1 MNGIFCSKA
10 SSSNEEYKKVVRFKM
25 RIFCILFIV
34 GAVTFSGTLFIM
46 LRFSSIL
53 SDYQSGVYT
62 GIGCG
67 LMGAAVALW
76 IKNKMLLGNEEKLKK
91 SRLANSDERNIEIS
105 QKAMR
110 IAAMVLIIALYLV
123 GIVGGFFYPVLI
135 KVLLFLVCIF
145 LLVYVVAFKMI
156 DKKM

>member
-1 MNGIFCSKA
+1 MNGIFCGKA
-10 SSSNEEYKKVVRFKM
+10 SSSNEEYKKVIRFRM
-25 RIFCILFIV
+25 RIFCVLSLV

-46 LRFSSIL
+46 FRFSSIL
-53 SDYQSGVYT
+53 SDYQSGVYS

-76 IKNKMLLGNEEKLKK
+76 IKNKMLLGNEEKLKQ

-110 IAAMVLIIALYLV
+110 IAAMALIVALYLV

>member
-1 MNGIFCSKA
+1 MNGIFCGKA
-10 SSSNEEYKKVVRFKM
+10 SSSNEEYKKVIRFRM
-25 RIFCILFIV
+25 RIFCVLSLV

-46 LRFSSIL
+46 FRFSSIL
-53 SDYQSGVYT
+53 SDYQAGVYS

-76 IKNKMLLGNEEKLKK
+76 IKNKMLLGNEEKLKQ

-110 IAAMVLIIALYLV
+110 IAAMALIVALYLV

-145 LLVYVVAFKMI
+145 LFVYVVAFKMI
-156 DKKM
+156 GKKM

>member
-1 MNGIFCSKA
+1 MNGIFCGKA
-10 SSSNEEYKKVVRFKM
+10 SSSNEEYKKVIRVRL
-25 RIFCILFIV
+25 RLLCVLFLV
-34 GAVTFSGTLFIM
+34 GAVTFSGTLF
-46 LRFSSIL
+46 LLVRFSSIL
-53 SDYQSGVYT
+53 SDYQSGVYS

-76 IKNKMLLGNEEKLKK
+76 IKNKMLLGNEEKLKQ

-110 IAAMVLIIALYLV
+110 IAAMALIVALYLV

-145 LLVYVVAFKMI
+145 LFVYVVAFKMI
-156 DKKM
+156 GKKM

>member
-1 MNGIFCSKA
+1 MNGIFCGKA
-10 SSSNEEYKKVVRFKM
+10 SSSNEEYKKVIRFKM
-25 RIFCILFIV
+25 RIFCVLFLV
-34 GAVTFSGTLFIM
+34 GAVTFFGTLFIM
-46 LRFSSIL
+46 FRFSSIL
-53 SDYQSGVYT
+53 SDYQSGVYS

-76 IKNKMLLGNEEKLKK
+76 IKNKMLLGNEEKLKQ

-110 IAAMVLIIALYLV
+110 IAAMALIVALYLV

-145 LLVYVVAFKMI
+145 LLVYVIAFKMI
-156 DKKM
+156 GKKM

>member
-1 MNGIFCSKA
+1 MNGIFCGKA
-10 SSSNEEYKKVVRFKM
+10 SSSNEEYKKVIRFRM
-25 RIFCILFIV
+25 RILCVLFLV

-46 LRFSSIL
+46 FRFSSIL
-53 SDYQSGVYT
+53 SDYQSGVYS

-76 IKNKMLLGNEEKLKK
+76 IKNKMLLGNEEKLKQ

-110 IAAMVLIIALYLV
+110 IAAMALIVALYLV

-145 LLVYVVAFKMI
+145 LFVYVVAFKMI
-156 DKKM
+156 GKKM

>member
-1 MNGIFCSKA
+1 MNGIFCGKA
-10 SSSNEEYKKVVRFKM
+10 SSSNEEYKKVIRFRM
-25 RIFCILFIV
+25 RIFCVLFLV

-46 LRFSSIL
+46 FRFSSIL
-53 SDYQSGVYT
+53 SDYQAGVYS

-76 IKNKMLLGNEEKLKK
+76 IKNKMLLGNEEKLKQ

-110 IAAMVLIIALYLV
+110 IAAMALIVALYLV

-145 LLVYVVAFKMI
+145 LFVYVVAFKMI
-156 DKKM
+156 GKKM